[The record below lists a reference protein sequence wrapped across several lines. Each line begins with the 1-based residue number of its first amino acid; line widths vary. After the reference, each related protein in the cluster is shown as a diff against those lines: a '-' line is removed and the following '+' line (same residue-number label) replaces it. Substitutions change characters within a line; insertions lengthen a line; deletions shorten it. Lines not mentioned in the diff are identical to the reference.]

1 MAEDKQFDQ
10 SIQSPNTVMPSTP
23 LQLSGFLSGDT
34 IEVKGETGNLKFSVQ
49 FSVQKKHTP
58 DHQNDSL
65 LNSLDANACY
75 PENHFSENSSFSSYM
90 TPNAVQEVEDHQSA
104 SCTQPSRGNEIIE
117 STETRNIVTRLRSGV
132 ISPVNYFPPISSG
145 RSLMRPCCGGSEK
158 SRKKNKGKLDVFE
171 RVLRRHSSPI
181 KPCTSYSFFVMATW
195 GVVKSSS
202 FGETS
207 KQLGRMWC
215 QLPQTE
221 KRLYEEMA
229 MKDNARYKM
238 QCMQLM
244 GKPLRVLQK
253 GRRSG

>member
-1 MAEDKQFDQ
+1 MAEDMQFDQ

-34 IEVKGETGNLKFSVQ
+34 IEVKGDTGNLKFSVQ

-58 DHQNDSL
+58 DHQNHSL

-104 SCTQPSRGNEIIE
+104 SCTQPSKGNEIIE

-158 SRKKNKGKLDVFE
+158 SRKKNRGKLDVFE

-202 FGETS
+202 FGETIVRGDGYEGQCKVQDAMHAVDGKATQS
-207 KQLGRMWC
+207 
-215 QLPQTE
+215 TA
-221 KRLYEEMA
+221 KR
-229 MKDNARYKM
+229 
-238 QCMQLM
+238 
-244 GKPLRVLQK
+244 
-253 GRRSG
+253 